1 MMKPEEAVRI
11 LEANAKIIQSVV
23 DAAERGEIDVEC
35 LECRKKDVRE
45 FREIAGVIRSLLLE
59 LTNLRSV
66 EASHREAVDE
76 YAEDNHRMKTIL
88 GALRRCAKT
97 EDIGIPGP
105 DKGAYDI
112 VIRIYDENDD
122 FPLIDS
128 WLRERG
134 SK

>member
-1 MMKPEEAVRI
+1 MKPEEAVRI
-11 LEANAKIIQSVV
+11 LEANAKVIQSVV

-45 FREIAGVIRSLLLE
+45 FREIAGVIHSLLLE

-76 YAEDNHRMKTIL
+76 YAEDNHRMKKIL
-88 GALRRCAKT
+88 DVLRRCAKT
-97 EDIGIPGP
+97 EDIGPSSL
-105 DKGAYDI
+105 DKEVYDI

-128 WLRERG
+128 WFRERG

>member
-1 MMKPEEAVRI
+1 MKPEEAVRI
-11 LEANAKIIQSVV
+11 LEANAKVIQSVV
-23 DAAERGEIDVEC
+23 DAAERGEIEVEC

-45 FREIAGVIRSLLLE
+45 FRDIAGVILSLLLE

-88 GALRRCAKT
+88 NVFRRCARI
-97 EDIGIPGP
+97 EDIGPG
-105 DKGAYDI
+105 GSYDI
-112 VIRIYDENDD
+112 VIRVYDENDD

-128 WLRERG
+128 WLKEGKR
-134 SK
+134 

>member
-1 MMKPEEAVRI
+1 MKPEEAVRI

-45 FREIAGVIRSLLLE
+45 FREIAGVILSLLLE

-88 GALRRCAKT
+88 DALRRCAKT
-97 EDIGIPGP
+97 EDIGIPAP
-105 DKGAYDI
+105 DERSYDI
-112 VIRIYDENDD
+112 VIRIYEENDD

>member
-1 MMKPEEAVRI
+1 MKPEEAVRI
-11 LEANAKIIQSVV
+11 LEANAKVIQSVV

-45 FREIAGVIRSLLLE
+45 FREIAGVILSLLLE

-76 YAEDNHRMKTIL
+76 YAEDNHRMKAIL
-88 GALRRCAKT
+88 DALRRCAKT
-97 EDIGIPGP
+97 EDIGIPGRP
-105 DKGAYDI
+105 DKEAYDI
-112 VIRIYDENDD
+112 VIRIYEENDD

-128 WLRERG
+128 WFRERG

>member
-1 MMKPEEAVRI
+1 MEPEEAVRI
-11 LEANAKIIQSVV
+11 LEANAKVIQSVI

-45 FREIAGVIRSLLLE
+45 FREIAGVILSLVLE

-76 YAEDNHRMKTIL
+76 YAEENHRMKTIL
-88 GALRRCAKT
+88 NVLRRCAKT
-97 EDIGIPGP
+97 EEIAPSSRDESC
-105 DKGAYDI
+105 YDI
-112 VIRIYDENDD
+112 VIRVYEENDY

-128 WLRERG
+128 WFRERG

>member
-1 MMKPEEAVRI
+1 MKPEEAVRI
-11 LEANAKIIQSVV
+11 LEANAKVIQSVV

-76 YAEDNHRMKTIL
+76 YAEDNHRMKAIL
-88 GALRRCAKT
+88 DALRRCAGT

-105 DKGAYDI
+105 EAYDI
-112 VIRIYDENDD
+112 VIRIYEESDD

-128 WLRERG
+128 WFRERG